1 MTEKE
6 IDALLARAADLARRA
21 AGGEVAYGPF
31 LTPQEQ
37 RMLKIRLPQKQTP
50 LFCGGYPDAER
61 ARAFFLPDYM
71 AELDDDVRREV
82 LAEALG
88 EAVVPLLVKG
98 SGFHTATH
106 RDYLGAVLNLGI
118 KREALGDICV
128 LPDGGAVLFCDS
140 VMATFLKE
148 NLVRVARD
156 TVSVGEVTL
165 PPDFNGGRS
174 FKPLCDT
181 VASPRADA
189 VVAALCHLSRERA
202 QALFARELVQMDYE
216 PLEKY
221 DREVPEGA
229 VLSVR
234 GYGKFVIRSLS
245 DKTKKG
251 RYRLIADQY
260 Q

>member
-229 VLSVR
+229 VL
-234 GYGKFVIRSLS
+234 
-245 DKTKKG
+245 
-251 RYRLIADQY
+251 
-260 Q
+260 

>member
-6 IDALLARAADLARRA
+6 IDTLLARASDLMRRA
-21 AGGEVAYGPF
+21 ADGEVAYSPF

-37 RMLKIRLPQKQTP
+37 RALKTRLPCRDAL

-61 ARAFFLPDYM
+61 ARAVFLPDYM
-71 AELDDDVRREV
+71 AELDAAVREEV
-82 LAEALG
+82 LGEVLS
-88 EAVVPLLVKG
+88 EAVIPLLVKG
-98 SGFHTATH
+98 SGFHTPTH
-106 RDYLGAVLNLGI
+106 RDYLGAVLHLGI

-128 LPDGGAVLFCDS
+128 LPEHGAILFCDR

-148 NLVRVARD
+148 NLVRVAHD
-156 TVSVGEVTL
+156 TVTVGETTL

-174 FKPLCDT
+174 FKALCDT

-202 QALFARELVQMDYE
+202 QALFARDLVQMDYE

-251 RYRLIADQY
+251 RYRLVADQY

>member
-6 IDALLARAADLARRA
+6 IDALLARAGDLMKRA
-21 AGGEVAYGPF
+21 ADGEVAYSPF

-37 RMLKIRLPQKQTP
+37 RILRVRLSHRDAP

-61 ARAFFLPDYM
+61 ARAVFLPDYM
-71 AELDDDVRREV
+71 AELDGDVRKE
-82 LAEALG
+82 LLGELLG
-88 EAVVPLLVKG
+88 EAVMPLLIKG
-98 SGFHTATH
+98 SGFYVPTH
-106 RDYLGAVLNLGI
+106 RDYLGAVLHLGI
-118 KREALGDICV
+118 KREAVGDICV
-128 LPDGGAVLFCDS
+128 LPDQGAILFCDS
-140 VMATFLKE
+140 VMAAFLKE
-148 NLVRVARD
+148 NLVRVAHD
-156 TVSVGEVTL
+156 TVTVGEVTL

-174 FKPLCDT
+174 FRPLCDT

-189 VVAALCHLSRERA
+189 VVAALCHLSRA
-202 QALFARELVQMDYE
+202 QALFAKDLVQMDYE
-216 PLEKY
+216 SLQKY

-234 GYGKFVIRSLS
+234 GYGKFVIRALS

-251 RYRLIADQY
+251 RYRLVADQY